1 MITKKDIAKL
11 EGLLMLVAVSENSS
25 KKKVAENLSLSVDTL
40 NKYVTDL
47 EKDLGTKLTASNGR
61 GTVLTHEAQSV
72 VKMGYDI
79 KKIIRSVEAVASHKN
94 TLSGTVRVGM
104 PLAAAAA
111 LEPKDISCFWEKYPD
126 IHLESVSNYE
136 PPNLNVLDV
145 DFGIT
150 FEPPTGSD
158 LVIVESRSVDC
169 GFMASPSYLSKYGEP
184 KDMDDLL
191 LNHRICGKLN
201 HYRYLKEWKEIM
213 GKAQHICF
221 SSNSNYSVLKIMRY
235 GGGIGIMPLHFADEG
250 LVRLKNISTTP
261 QLKFYLIAHRVTKD
275 IPKIRVVLDYYRKVL
290 MGF

>member
-40 NKYVTDL
+40 NKYVADL
-47 EKDLGTKLTASNGR
+47 EKDLGTKLLASNGR
-61 GTVLTHEAQSV
+61 GTVLTHEAQTI
-72 VKMGYDI
+72 VKMGFDI
-79 KKIIRSVEAVASHKN
+79 KKVIRSVEAVASHKN

-104 PLAAAAA
+104 PLAAAAV
-111 LEPKDISCFWEKYPD
+111 LDPGDISVFWEKYPD
-126 IHLESVSNYE
+126 IHIESVSNYE

-158 LVIVESRSVDC
+158 LVIVESRTVDC
-169 GFMASPSYLSKYGEP
+169 GYMASPDYLAKHGEP
-184 KDMDDLL
+184 KDMEDLI
-191 LNHRICGKLN
+191 LNHRICGKLS
-201 HYRYLKEWKEIM
+201 HYRYLKEWKDIM
-213 GKAQHICF
+213 ARSPHICF

-235 GGGIGIMPLHFADEG
+235 GGGVGIMPLHFADDH
-250 LVRLKNISTTP
+250 LVRLKNITSTP
-261 QLKFYLIAHRVTKD
+261 QLKFYLIAHRLTKD
-275 IPKIRVVLDYYRKVL
+275 IPKIRVVLNYYREVM